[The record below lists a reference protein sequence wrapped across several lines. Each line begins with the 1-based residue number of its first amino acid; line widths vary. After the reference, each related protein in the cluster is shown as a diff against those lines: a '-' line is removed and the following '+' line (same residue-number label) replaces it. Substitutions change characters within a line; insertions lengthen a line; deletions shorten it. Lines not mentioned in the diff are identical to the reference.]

1 MTGTCEPRI
10 ITLVFLFFN
19 RLRQVQQ
26 KSKQVK
32 KKKKG
37 RIFKDIVGVIEM
49 LENSFVGVIEMLENS
64 YQNVLYVTSLFIPTQ
79 IQTKHRTI
87 SQSNM
92 ETRIL
97 ALIAY

>member
-1 MTGTCEPRI
+1 
-10 ITLVFLFFN
+10 
-19 RLRQVQQ
+19 
-26 KSKQVK
+26 
-32 KKKKG
+32 
-37 RIFKDIVGVIEM
+37 M

>member
-1 MTGTCEPRI
+1 MTGTCEPLI

-26 KSKQVK
+26 KSNQVK
-32 KKKKG
+32 KKG
-37 RIFKDIVGVIEM
+37 RMFKDI
-49 LENSFVGVIEMLENS
+49 VGVIEMLENS

-79 IQTKHRTI
+79 IQTKQRTI
-87 SQSNM
+87 SQSKM

-97 ALIAY
+97 GLIAY